1 MKTSA
6 AVKKVVIIGGG
17 FAGTNLAM
25 KLSASRHYDVMLV
38 DRNNYNFFPP
48 LLYQVATS
56 FLEPSSIS
64 YPFRKLF
71 RRNKVH
77 FRLGELVRIEPE
89 THSCYLNDGTLH
101 YDYLVL
107 ATGAAIN
114 FYGNE
119 NIKQYAVP
127 MKTLNDAL
135 LMRNRLLKTL
145 EQASQTTD
153 QKERKKLLT
162 IVVAGGGPTGVEVA
176 GMLGELRKN
185 ITAKDYPELQNEE
198 SEIYLL
204 EGSSRLLNGMSQHS
218 HDDALHALQKLNI
231 NVLLNTLVT
240 DYNGE
245 KVTLSN
251 NQTIETVSLIWTAGV
266 APVVFEGI
274 PPTSIGKGKR
284 MLTDEYNKVKGVEDI
299 YAIGD
304 TCLQT
309 TDEHFPNGH
318 PQLAQTAIQ
327 QGEHLAKNF
336 IAMAAGKPLQQF
348 KYWDK
353 GTMAVIGRNKA
364 VVDLTKPLLH
374 FKGLTALLM
383 WLFVHVAGL
392 LTYQNRIRTL
402 YNWIIAYLTKDQSL
416 RMLIRPQEELQTTIK
431 KENYELQNEYQ
442 KH

>member
-1 MKTSA
+1 MKTST
-6 AVKKVVIIGGG
+6 AVKRVVIIGGG

-25 KLSASRHYDVMLV
+25 KLSASRHYHITLV

-71 RRNKVH
+71 RRNKIH
-77 FRLGELVRIEPE
+77 FRMGELLSIAPD
-89 THSCYLNDGTLH
+89 THTCYLNDGAMV

-119 NIKQYAVP
+119 NIKRYAIP

-135 LMRNRLLKTL
+135 LMRNALLKTL
-145 EQASQTTD
+145 ERASQTTNS
-153 QKERKKLLT
+153 KERKKLLT

-176 GMLGELRKN
+176 GMLGELRRN
-185 ITAKDYPELQNEE
+185 ITAKDYPELENEE
-198 SEIYLL
+198 GKIYLL
-204 EGSSRLLNGMSQHS
+204 EGGSRLLGGMSQHS
-218 HDDALHALQKLNI
+218 HEDALQALQKLNI

-251 NQTIETVSLIWTAGV
+251 NQMFETASLIWTAGV

-274 PPTSIGKGKR
+274 PSISIGKGKR
-284 MLTDEYNKVKGVEDI
+284 MLTDEYNKIKGVEDV

-309 TDEHFPNGH
+309 TDENFPNGH

-327 QGEHLAKNF
+327 QGRHLAKIF
-336 IAMAAGKPLQQF
+336 IAMAEGKTMQPF
-348 KYWDK
+348 RYWDK
-353 GTMAVIGRNKA
+353 GTMAVIGHNKA
-364 VVDLTKPLLH
+364 VVDLTKPSLH

-383 WLFVHVAGL
+383 WLFVHIAGL

-402 YNWIIAYLTKDQSL
+402 YNWMIAYITNDQSL
-416 RMLIRPQEELQTTIK
+416 RMIIRPQDDLQTTIK